1 MKKKQRIIL
10 FAVLTLVL
18 ALAGCGDKNTV
29 KIAGVKTTRDATSL
43 DLRRAELSQKDL
55 ETLASLQNLEELDLY
70 RSNITDL
77 TPLAGLKNLTILEL
91 TAESAK
97 DVTPLLGMTKLED
110 LSLCGEEENLDELAV
125 LTNLKKL
132 TFYSHGVVDNDAV
145 EKVQAAIPGLVVDYP
160 GQWGV

>member
-1 MKKKQRIIL
+1 MDFANLSKLTQLERLIL
-10 FAVLTLVL
+10 TAV
-18 ALAGCGDKNTV
+18 D
-29 KIAGVKTTRDATSL
+29 L
-43 DLRRAELSQKDL
+43 D
-55 ETLASLQNLEELDLY
+55 
-70 RSNITDL
+70 DL
-77 TPLAGLKNLTILEL
+77 TPLAPLKNLTILEL